1 MLGQLITGFRQDLP
15 GLLFAALIGLCLI
28 SAYRL
33 LGAGWLIMKSEG
45 ELQLKAVGWAMSSL
59 WLTAAGVLAI
69 SIATPWISPEIFNKW
84 FKFPNVLMLL
94 PIPAVTLGLFGIMI
108 RSIRRLPVRLEQDN
122 QYGAEVP
129 FACTVGIFLLSFYG
143 LAYSLFPWLVVD
155 QLTIWKAASSTEA
168 LRVIFYG
175 VIVVFPVI
183 VGYTVFAY
191 RIFWGKTQAL
201 SY

>member
-1 MLGQLITGFRQDLP
+1 
-15 GLLFAALIGLCLI
+15 
-28 SAYRL
+28 
-33 LGAGWLIMKSEG
+33 MKSEG
-45 ELQLKAVGWAMSSL
+45 ELQRKAVGWAMSSL

-84 FKFPNVLMLL
+84 FRFPNVLMLL
-94 PIPAVTLGLFGIMI
+94 PIPAVTLGLFGVMI
-108 RSIRRLPVRLEQDN
+108 RSIRRLPVRLDQGN

-155 QLTIWKAASSTEA
+155 QLTIWKAASSTES

-175 VIVVFPVI
+175 VVVVFPVI
-183 VGYTVFAY
+183 VAYTVFAY